1 MGPYALLGGLNR
13 GVRPPLTGADT
24 ARFTGLAP
32 GVGCAAPDAEIPRK
46 LRKRLRVDDPV
57 WLDPGERQGGMV

>member
-13 GVRPPLTGADT
+13 GARRPLTGADT
-24 ARFTGLAP
+24 ARFTGFVP
-32 GVGCAAPDAEIPRK
+32 GVGCAVPDAEIPRK
-46 LRKRLRVDDPV
+46 HRKRLGVDDPL